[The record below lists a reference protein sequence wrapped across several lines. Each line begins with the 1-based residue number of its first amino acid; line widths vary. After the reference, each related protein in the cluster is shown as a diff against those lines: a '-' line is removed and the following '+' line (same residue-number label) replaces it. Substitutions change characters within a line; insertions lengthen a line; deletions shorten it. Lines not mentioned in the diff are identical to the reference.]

1 MMPGPIPKRSV
12 HRSRDFGYHDFRI
25 NMTAPSS
32 TSTVL
37 PWRLASR
44 LRGGIAVALLALA
57 TGAAALENRVA
68 LVIGNSDYKI
78 APLKNPVN
86 DARAIA
92 ATLGKLGF
100 EVLTGENLN
109 RKAMLQQMRA
119 FRDKLGPDSIGLFYY
134 AGHGIQVKGQNYL
147 IPVDAAVR
155 SEAEIDEES
164 VNLANLLDRL
174 DEAKNPINIV
184 ILDACRD
191 NPFAR
196 SFRSASRG
204 LAQVDAPTGTLIAYA
219 TAPGRTAADGD
230 GANGVYTEEML
241 RVLRTPGL
249 KVEDVL
255 KRVRAGVVQRTKGLQ
270 TPWDASS
277 LIGDFYFIPPVPV
290 AAAQT
295 PSAAMAAP
303 LPPAVIAPATRS
315 SNPADGAWSLFMQC
329 PGLFGWNH
337 SLLGRRVTEGKLI
350 GRTAVHNNPEG
361 WELTFNLS
369 SPDRVEVAG
378 TLTDAQGK
386 SGRYLGTASA
396 TGPNTAFKGR
406 GQFDKYDDCAFEARR
421 IQ

>member
-1 MMPGPIPKRSV
+1 M
-12 HRSRDFGYHDFRI
+12 
-25 NMTAPSS
+25 
-32 TSTVL
+32 
-37 PWRLASR
+37 
-44 LRGGIAVALLALA
+44 LLAA
-57 TGAAALENRVA
+57 GAAAAAGEHRVA
-68 LVIGNSDYKI
+68 LVIGNSDYKT

-86 DARAIA
+86 DARAMA
-92 ATLGKLGF
+92 SALRNLGF
-100 EVLTGENLN
+100 EVLTGENVS
-109 RKAMLQQMRA
+109 RKAMLQRLRE
-119 FRDKLGPDSIGLFYY
+119 FRDKLGPDSVGLFYY

-147 IPVDAAVR
+147 IPTDAAVR

-164 VNLANLLDRL
+164 VNLAHLLDRL
-174 DEAKNPINIV
+174 DEAKNSINIV

-230 GANGVYTEEML
+230 GANGLYTEEML

-255 KRVRAGVVQRTKGLQ
+255 KRVRAGVVQRTNGVQ

-290 AAAQT
+290 AAPQAPAPPAQV
-295 PSAAMAAP
+295 AAP
-303 LPPAVIAPATRS
+303 QAPAAPMAPPSQVAAVTPARS
-315 SNPADGAWSLFMQC
+315 ANPADGVWSLFMQC
-329 PGLFGWNH
+329 SGLFGWNH
-337 SLLGRRVTEGKLI
+337 TLLGRRVTDGKLV
-350 GRTAVHNNPEG
+350 GRTPAHSSPER
-361 WELTFNLS
+361 WELAFDMP

-386 SGRYLGTASA
+386 SGRYAATANA
-396 TGPNTAFKGR
+396 TTPNATFKGP
-406 GQFDKYDDCAFEARR
+406 GKFDDYDCRFEARR

>member
-1 MMPGPIPKRSV
+1 LK
-12 HRSRDFGYHDFRI
+12 
-25 NMTAPSS
+25 
-32 TSTVL
+32 
-37 PWRLASR
+37 
-44 LRGGIAVALLALA
+44 LRCFVALVLIALA
-57 TGAAALENRVA
+57 TAASALEHRVA
-68 LVIGNSDYKI
+68 LVIGNSDYKT

-86 DARAIA
+86 DARAVA
-92 ATLGKLGF
+92 ATLKKLEF
-100 EVLTGENLN
+100 EVLIGENLS

-119 FRDKLGPDSIGLFYY
+119 FREKLGPESIGLFYY

-147 IPVDAAVR
+147 IPIDAAVR

-255 KRVRAGVVQRTKGLQ
+255 KRVRAGVVQRTNGLQ

-277 LIGDFYFIPPVPV
+277 LIGDFYFIPPATV
-290 AAAQT
+290 AVAQT
-295 PSAAMAAP
+295 PSAAIAAP
-303 LPPAVIAPATRS
+303 LQLAVIAPATRS
-315 SNPADGAWSLFMQC
+315 SNPTDGVWSLFMQC

-337 SLLGRRVTEGKLI
+337 SLLGRRVTEGKLV
-350 GRTAVHNNPEG
+350 GRTAVNNNPEA
-361 WELTFNLS
+361 WELTFNMPSL
-369 SPDRVEVAG
+369 DRVEVAG

-396 TGPNTAFKGR
+396 NGPNTTFKGR
-406 GQFDKYDDCAFEARR
+406 GQFENYDDCVFEARH

>member
-1 MMPGPIPKRSV
+1 
-12 HRSRDFGYHDFRI
+12 
-25 NMTAPSS
+25 MTARSS
-32 TSTVL
+32 TTIL
-37 PWRLASR
+37 FGWHFASH
-44 LRGGIAVALLALA
+44 LRWKMALLLLALA
-57 TGAAALENRVA
+57 TGAAAQEHRVA
-68 LVIGNSDYKI
+68 LVIGNSDYKT

-86 DARAIA
+86 DARAMA
-92 ATLGKLGF
+92 STLHKLGF
-100 EVLTGENLN
+100 EVLTGENLS
-109 RKAMLQQMRA
+109 RRAMLQQMRA
-119 FRDKLGPDSIGLFYY
+119 FRDKLRPDSIGLFYY
-134 AGHGIQVKGQNYL
+134 AGHGVQVKGMNYL

-219 TAPGRTAADGD
+219 TAPGRTAADGE

-241 RVLRTPGL
+241 RVLKTPGL

-255 KRVRAGVVQRTKGLQ
+255 KRVRAGVVQRTNGAQ

-277 LIGDFYFIPPVPV
+277 LIGDFYFIPPPV
-290 AAAQT
+290 SVAGSQT
-295 PSAAMAAP
+295 PAAP
-303 LPPAVIAPATRS
+303 TATPLQLTVVGPSARS
-315 SNPADGAWSLFMQC
+315 ANPADGAWSFFMQC
-329 PGLFGWNH
+329 SGLLGWNH
-337 SLLGRRVTEGKLI
+337 SLLGRRVNQGKLV
-350 GRTAVHNNPEG
+350 GRSATDSSPEN
-361 WELTFNLS
+361 WELAVNMS
-369 SPDRVEVAG
+369 SPERVEVSG

-386 SGRYLGTASA
+386 SGRYAATAA
-396 TGPNTAFKGR
+396 AVGANTIFKGT
-406 GQFDKYDDCAFEARR
+406 GKFDSYNCAFEARR